1 LRARRDLTAKW
12 CASTPRLSCVKPRG
26 AFYAFPR
33 LDISGSDEEFAKDLL
48 VRQHVLVVHGGG
60 FEETPGT
67 RHFRVVFLP
76 DEQTLGRAYE
86 RIASFLQ
93 ERS

>member
-1 LRARRDLTAKW
+1 M
-12 CASTPRLSCVKPRG
+12 LS
-26 AFYAFPR
+26 
-33 LDISGSDEEFAKDLL
+33 LL
-48 VRQHVLVVHGGG
+48 YVVSYLALGLPAVIAGFLVVHGGG

-76 DEQTLGRAYE
+76 DEQTLARAYE